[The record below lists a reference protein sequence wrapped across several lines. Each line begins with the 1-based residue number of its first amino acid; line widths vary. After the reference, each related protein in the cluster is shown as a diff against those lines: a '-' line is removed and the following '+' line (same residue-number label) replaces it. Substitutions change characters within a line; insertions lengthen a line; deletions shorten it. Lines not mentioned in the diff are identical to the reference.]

1 MYDMPPMFQG
11 GFLQPGEQV
20 MRRLVL
26 DGYPELSQKLS
37 EKEWLVDAY
46 FELIQKEWMEHRDG

>member
-1 MYDMPPMFQG
+1 
-11 GFLQPGEQV
+11 

-37 EKEWLVDAY
+37 QKLSEKEWLVDGY